1 MAAFGNSSLPVFV
14 NNAHRWVVKPT
25 TLGSATDIQSAGF
38 RRLLV
43 NGAYWAIGLNA
54 KIPAEAKVDYVGN
67 FKPTMYGFNGG
78 KKGIKPADHELK
90 AAP

>member
-1 MAAFGNSSLPVFV
+1 MMPVVWTREYKNEAGKTNSILT
-14 NNAHRWVVKPT
+14 T
-25 TLGSATDIQSAGF
+25 TLGSATDIHSAGF

-43 NGAYWAIGLNA
+43 NGTYWAVGLEGR
-54 KIPAEAKVDYVGN
+54 IPAEAKVDYVGD
-67 FKPTMYGFNGG
+67 FKPTMYGFNGA